1 MDKHHVSLCRKAVN
15 KHKEKIHQFEI
26 DIFELAPN
34 IQNTVGEKIETI
46 PRDNNFI
53 SPKE

>member
-1 MDKHHVSLCRKAVN
+1 MDKHHVSLGRKAAHM
-15 KHKEKIHQFEI
+15 HKEKIHQFDI

-34 IQNTVGEKIETI
+34 IGDITGEKIETI
-46 PRDNNFI
+46 SRDNNLI